1 MSQVHIAIS
10 EDIPRLAE
18 ALRKKILLSP
28 AFQVVHIAGNGEEL
42 LDFAR
47 HHKNLDVVLMD
58 IQMPVMDGIEATRKL
73 KGRYPQI
80 KVIMSTVFDDDENLF
95 RAIMAGAS
103 GYLMKDESPEK
114 IHQSIEMV
122 MEGGAPM
129 SAGIASKVLNLIR
142 LQPSSFDEQED
153 FGLTPRELEI
163 LKHLSKGLSYD
174 QIAGNLFISSGTVRK
189 HIENIYKK
197 LQVHNKVEALQ
208 LAMRN
213 RLI

>member
-1 MSQVHIAIS
+1 M
-10 EDIPRLAE
+10 AE

-28 AFQVVHIAGNGEEL
+28 GFRVVHIAENGAEL

-58 IQMPVMDGIEATRKL
+58 IQMPVMDGIEATRKV
-73 KGRYPQI
+73 KERYPQI

-95 RAIMAGAS
+95 KAILSGAS
-103 GYLMKDESPEK
+103 GYLLKDESPEM
-114 IHQSIEMV
+114 IHRSIEMV
-122 MEGGAPM
+122 MQGGAPM
-129 SAGIASKVLNLIR
+129 SAGIASKVLNLVR
-142 LQPSSFDEQED
+142 TQPIAFDDQED

-163 LKHLSKGLSYD
+163 LNHLSKGLSYE

-189 HIENIYKK
+189 HIENIYRK
-197 LQVHNKVEALQ
+197 LQVHNKVEALRIATQ
-208 LAMRN
+208 N

>member
-1 MSQVHIAIS
+1 MSQIHIAIS

-28 AFQVVHIAGNGEEL
+28 GFQVVHIAGNGEEL

-73 KGRYPQI
+73 KERYPQI

-103 GYLMKDESPEK
+103 GYLLKDESPGK
-114 IHQSIEMV
+114 IHHSIEMV
-122 MEGGAPM
+122 MQGGAPM

>member
-1 MSQVHIAIS
+1 MTQIYIAIS

-28 AFQVVHIAGNGEEL
+28 KFKVVHIAANGEEL
-42 LDFAR
+42 LKFLR
-47 HHKNLDVVLMD
+47 HYTHLDVVLMD

-73 KGRYPQI
+73 KERYPQI
-80 KVIMSTVFDDDENLF
+80 KVIMSTVFNDDENLF
-95 RAIMAGAS
+95 KAILAGAS
-103 GYLMKDESPEK
+103 GYLLKDESPAVV
-114 IHQSIEMV
+114 HQAIEQV
-122 MEGGAPM
+122 VQGGAPM
-129 SAGIASKVLNLIR
+129 SAGIASKVLALIR
-142 LQPSSFDEQED
+142 QPPASFEEQED

-163 LKHLSKGLSYD
+163 LNHLSQGLSYE

-197 LQVHNKVEALQ
+197 LQVHNKVEALRIATQ
-208 LAMRN
+208 N